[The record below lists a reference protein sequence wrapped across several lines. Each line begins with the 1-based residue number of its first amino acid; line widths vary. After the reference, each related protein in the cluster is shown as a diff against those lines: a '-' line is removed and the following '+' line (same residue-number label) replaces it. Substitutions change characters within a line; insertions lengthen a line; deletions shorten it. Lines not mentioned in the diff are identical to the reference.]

1 MRTQK
6 KMGTMD
12 KILIIVAGLLFVF
25 TVTMIIIFC
34 RFGFIPD
41 TLCTCVYSVLGSECG
56 AMAWIK
62 TTKERNQI
70 RKWELEDRKTAQKEN
85 EINAEQSIYPSTE

>member
-1 MRTQK
+1 MDRRDVNPGKFKK

-12 KILIIVAGLLFVF
+12 KILVIVAVLLIAF

-34 RFGFIPD
+34 RYGYVPD
-41 TLCTCVYSVLGSECG
+41 TLISAVFATLGGECG
-56 AMAWIK
+56 ILGWIK

-70 RKWELEDRKTAQKEN
+70 RAWEMEDRAENQKE
-85 EINAEQSIYPSTE
+85 

>member
-1 MRTQK
+1 MERRDVNPGKFKK

-12 KILIIVAGLLFVF
+12 KILVIVAVLLIAF

-34 RFGFIPD
+34 RYGYVPD
-41 TLCTCVYSVLGSECG
+41 TLISAVFATLGGECG
-56 AMAWIK
+56 ILGWIK

-70 RKWELEDRKTAQKEN
+70 RAWEMEDRAENQKE
-85 EINAEQSIYPSTE
+85 